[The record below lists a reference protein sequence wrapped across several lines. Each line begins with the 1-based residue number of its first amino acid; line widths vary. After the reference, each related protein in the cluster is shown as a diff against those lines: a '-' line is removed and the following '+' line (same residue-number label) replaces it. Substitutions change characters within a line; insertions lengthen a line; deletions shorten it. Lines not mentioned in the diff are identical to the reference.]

1 MSNRLFNSRVLK
13 RIALL
18 CACGSLLSTAA
29 FAADMLVYS
38 VTTGQEGRWARI
50 EKTVVFA
57 LDPLQDQPR
66 VVFSDAG
73 ADFLLITS
81 GERLTAATGRRVFA
95 LGVDRKNYQNGF
107 PHFPAAV
114 YELSKDGSNH
124 ARKIF
129 DIEGENGSSNFRDLF
144 VSPSG
149 SKIGHI
155 NNLGGKWY
163 LILHDTATGKL
174 LLKMDLTPIAL
185 DCFVRETGWMPD
197 GKRLFFTLETGDV
210 DMTSKA
216 SYARAG
222 SYLMPDTGGT
232 PVRVP
237 PDVTARPRRPG
248 YQPVADTPPTLLGQL
263 PDGRFLLSE
272 FQWKQGPA
280 VRPPAKATTFF
291 YTVSPT
297 AMTRKDFLASTN
309 ILLGSVHLSA
319 SGKLVSYVES
329 HGEQRV
335 GRDLI
340 DNRTVHV
347 LDLATGKD
355 QNLFSFPAKLL
366 NLPVTELIGWL
377 DEK

>member
-1 MSNRLFNSRVLK
+1 MPNRIFYPRVLK

-18 CACGSLLSTAA
+18 CVCGLFLSTTASAA
-29 FAADMLVYS
+29 EKLVYS
-38 VTTGQEGRWARI
+38 VTTGQEGRWPRI
-50 EKTVVFA
+50 EKTEIFA
-57 LDPLQDQPR
+57 VDPQGGQPR

-73 ADFLLITS
+73 ADFLLVTS
-81 GERLTAATGRRVFA
+81 GERLTAAAGKRVFA

-114 YELSKDGSNH
+114 YELSTDGSNH

-129 DIEGENGSSNFRDLF
+129 DIEGENGSTNFRDLF
-144 VSPSG
+144 ASPSG

-155 NNLGGKWY
+155 NNLGGKWTI
-163 LILHDTATGKL
+163 ILHDTATGKL

-185 DCFVRETGWMPD
+185 DCFVRDIGWMPD
-197 GKRLFFTLETGDV
+197 GNRLFFTLETGDV

-216 SYARAG
+216 SYARAA
-222 SYLMPDTGGT
+222 SYLMPDTGGV
-232 PVRVP
+232 PVRVAS
-237 PDVTARPRRPG
+237 DLTAHPRRPG

-263 PDGRFLLSE
+263 PDGRYLLSE
-272 FQWKQGPA
+272 FQWRQGPA
-280 VRPPAKATTFF
+280 VRAPAKATTFL
-291 YTVSPT
+291 YAVSSAT
-297 AMTRKDFLASTN
+297 GTRKDFLTN
-309 ILLGSVHLSA
+309 ANVLLGSFHFSA
-319 SGKLVSYVES
+319 SGRLVSYVES

-347 LDLATGKD
+347 LDLTTGKD
-355 QNLFSFPAKLL
+355 LNLFSFPAKLL

>member
-1 MSNRLFNSRVLK
+1 MSNRLFNPRELK
-13 RIALL
+13 RVALL
-18 CACGSLLSTAA
+18 CAYGLLLSTAA
-29 FAADMLVYS
+29 VAADKLVYS
-38 VTTGQEGRWARI
+38 VTTGQAGRWPRI
-50 EKTVVFA
+50 EKTEIFA
-57 LDPLQDQPR
+57 VDPQGGQPR

-73 ADFLLITS
+73 ADFLLVTS
-81 GERLTAATGRRVFA
+81 GERLTAAAGRRVFA
-95 LGVDRKNYQNGF
+95 LGVDRKNYREGF
-107 PHFPAAV
+107 PHFPSAV
-114 YELSKDGSNH
+114 YELSTDGSNH

-129 DIEGENGSSNFRDLF
+129 DVKGENGSSNFRDLF

-185 DCFVRETGWMPD
+185 DCFVRDIGWMPD
-197 GKRLFFTLETGDV
+197 GERLLFTLETGDV

-222 SYLMPDTGGT
+222 SYLMPDTGGV
-232 PVRVP
+232 PVRVAS
-237 PDVTARPRRPG
+237 DLTEHPRRPG

-263 PDGRFLLSE
+263 PDGSFLLSE

-280 VRPPAKATTFF
+280 VRPPAKATTFL

-297 AMTRKDFLASTN
+297 AMTRKNFLAGTN
-309 ILLGSVHLSA
+309 ILLGSVRLSA
-319 SGKLVSYVES
+319 SGRLVSYVEP

-347 LDLATGKD
+347 LDLATRKD
-355 QNLFSFPAKLL
+355 RGLFSCPAKLI
-366 NLPVTELIGWL
+366 NLPLTELIGWL
-377 DEK
+377 DAK

>member
-1 MSNRLFNSRVLK
+1 MPNRVFGIRMMKRFVLLF
-13 RIALL
+13 AYGLL
-18 CACGSLLSTAA
+18 LGTAA
-29 FAADMLVYS
+29 SAADMLVYS
-38 VTTGQEGRWARI
+38 VTTGQSGRWPRI

-57 LDPLQDQPR
+57 LDPLEDQPR
-66 VVFSDAG
+66 VVFSDVG
-73 ADFLLITS
+73 ADFLLVTS
-81 GERLTAATGRRVFA
+81 GERMIAAAGRRVVA
-95 LGVDRKNYQNGF
+95 LGIERKNYREGF

-114 YELSKDGSNH
+114 YELSTDGSNH

-163 LILHDTATGKL
+163 IILHDTATGKL

-185 DCFVRETGWMPD
+185 DCFVRDIGWMPD

-232 PVRVP
+232 PVRAT
-237 PDVTARPRRPG
+237 PDVTAHPKRPG
-248 YQPVADTPPTLLGQL
+248 YQPVADTPPTLLGVL
-263 PDGRFLLSE
+263 PNGSFLLSE
-272 FQWKQGPA
+272 FQWKQGPT
-280 VRPPAKATTFF
+280 VRAPAKATTFL
-291 YTVSPT
+291 YAVSLAT
-297 AMTRKDFLASTN
+297 KSRKDFVTN
-309 ILLGSVHLSA
+309 ANIMLGSFHLSA
-319 SGKLVSYVES
+319 SGSLVSYVES
-329 HGEQRV
+329 HGEQRI
-335 GRDLI
+335 GQDLI

-347 LDLATGKD
+347 LDLVTGKD
-355 QNLFSFPAKLL
+355 LNLFSFPAKLL